1 MAAETLKLEAQCHPR
16 AHGKQEQNGSGGGE
30 SRVVPKQPHILF
42 APAWKI
48 SFFTLYTRDLAFSH
62 RFSSSA
68 MKRRH

>member
-30 SRVVPKQPHILF
+30 SRVVPKQPYILF

-48 SFFTLYTRDLAFSH
+48 SFL
-62 RFSSSA
+62 RFIQGIWLSLIVSPPPP
-68 MKRRH
+68 